1 MKTTI
6 EKLPGD
12 TEGVSYELTVFRFKG
27 SSKKAPTAY
36 IQAALHAG
44 ELPGVVA
51 IHALMPKLRAA
62 EAEGRILGDITIV
75 PAANPVGRAQY
86 HFGDVQGR
94 FHLGTRTNFN
104 RDFPLLDRPDKSAL
118 PPATHAA
125 TVDVRLK
132 RLLVELSIG
141 HDIVLDLHCDDEGV
155 PYLYV
160 PAQLWP
166 AMQDCAAA
174 MGVEAVILWEGGSG
188 AAFEEAAIHPWLQLP
203 REKAGLDRR
212 VVTTVEYR
220 GLRDVESAYAKSDAE
235 GIYRLLVTRGV
246 IADEKAAKPRKFAGH
261 RRADRQCRACRHA
274 ARRRHPVPRRAGP
287 ARPERREARDHRSLA
302 RRRRRRDRPLRAAGR
317 LHPHPQFAPL
327 RPRRRRYHQAGRR
340 GAQRQ
345 GESRRAGGL
354 RLRMNPVAPKT
365 VRRYGKCHDD
375 AFERDE
381 LWWWAS

>member
-12 TEGVSYELTVFRFKG
+12 TEGVSYELAVYRFKG

-36 IQAALHAG
+36 VQAALHAG

-86 HFGDVQGR
+86 HFGEVQGR

-104 RDFPLLDRPDKSAL
+104 RDFPLLDRPDAGAL
-118 PPATHAA
+118 PPAPKAA
-125 TVDVRLK
+125 TIDQRLK
-132 RLLVELSIG
+132 RRLVELSVG

-174 MGVEAVILWEGGSG
+174 MGVEAVILWEGQSG

-203 REKAGLDRR
+203 PEKAGLDRR

-220 GLRDVESAYAKSDAE
+220 GLRDVENAYAKSDAE
-235 GIYRLLVTRGV
+235 GLYRLLATRGV
-246 IADEKAAKPRKFAGH
+246 IADGKAAKPRKFTGVAAPIGNVEMISMPRGGAILFHVAPGDRVRKGAKLATIVHTPGDENGAIDIHAPQSGYILTRSSH
-261 RRADRQCRACRHA
+261 RSG
-274 ARRRHPVPRRAGP
+274 RAG
-287 ARPERREARDHRSLA
+287 DDIIKLVGGVRSVKA
-302 RRRRRRDRPLRAAGR
+302 
-317 LHPHPQFAPL
+317 
-327 RPRRRRYHQAGRR
+327 
-340 GAQRQ
+340 RQ
-345 GESRRAGGL
+345 GALE
-354 RLRMNPVAPKT
+354 
-365 VRRYGKCHDD
+365 D
-375 AFERDE
+375 
-381 LWWWAS
+381 

>member
-12 TEGVSYELTVFRFKG
+12 TEGVSYELPVFRFKG
-27 SSKKAPTAY
+27 SSKTAPTAY

-51 IHALMPKLRAA
+51 IHALMPRLRAA

-75 PAANPVGRAQY
+75 PSANPVGRAQY

-104 RDFPLLDRPDKSAL
+104 RDFPLLDRPDKAAL
-118 PPATHAA
+118 PPLRAA
-125 TVDVRLK
+125 TLADARLK
-132 RLLVELSIG
+132 RRLVELSIG

-174 MGVEAVILWEGGSG
+174 IGVEAVILWEGASG
-188 AAFEEAAIHPWLQLP
+188 AAFEEAAIHPWLQVP
-203 REKAGLDRR
+203 AEQAGLDRR

-220 GLRDVESAYAKSDAE
+220 GLRDVDSAYAKSDAE
-235 GIYRLLVTRGV
+235 GLYRLLATRGV
-246 IADEKAAKPRKFAGH
+246 IADDKAGRPRTFAGLAAPIENVELVAMPRGGAILFH
-261 RRADRQCRACRHA
+261 VEPGQRVRKGAKLATIVHTPGDEDGAIDLHAPQSGYVLTRSSRRSG
-274 ARRRHPVPRRAGP
+274 RAG
-287 ARPERREARDHRSLA
+287 DDIIKLVGGTRSA
-302 RRRRRRDRPLRAAGR
+302 KSKAGA
-317 LHPHPQFAPL
+317 L
-327 RPRRRRYHQAGRR
+327 
-340 GAQRQ
+340 
-345 GESRRAGGL
+345 E
-354 RLRMNPVAPKT
+354 
-365 VRRYGKCHDD
+365 D
-375 AFERDE
+375 
-381 LWWWAS
+381 

>member
-1 MKTTI
+1 MKTTV
-6 EKLPGD
+6 EKLAGD

-27 SSKKAPTAY
+27 SSRKAPTAY

-51 IHALMPKLRAA
+51 IHALMPRLLAA

-86 HFGDVQGR
+86 HFGEVQGR

-104 RDFPLLDRPDKSAL
+104 RDFPLLDRPDASAL
-118 PPATHAA
+118 PPAPPAA
-125 TVDVRLK
+125 PVDVRLK

-160 PAQLWP
+160 PSMLWP

-174 MGVEAVILWEGGSG
+174 MGVEAVILWEGQSG
-188 AAFEEAAIHPWLQLP
+188 AAFEEAAIHPWLQIP

-220 GLRDVESAYAKSDAE
+220 GLRDVENTYATSDAE
-235 GIYRLLVTRGV
+235 GIYRLLATRGV
-246 IADEKAAKPRKFAGH
+246 IKDDKAAKRRKFAGI
-261 RRADRQCRACRHA
+261 A
-274 ARRRHPVPRRAGP
+274 APIDNVELVAMPRAGAILFHVQP
-287 ARPERREARDHRSLA
+287 GDRVKKGAKLA
-302 RRRRRRDRPLRAAGR
+302 TIVHTPGAPDGAIDVRA
-317 LHPHPQFAPL
+317 P
-327 RPRRRRYHQAGRR
+327 QAGYVLTRISRR
-340 GAQRQ
+340 SGRVGEDIVKLIGGTRSAKARQ
-345 GESRRAGGL
+345 GALE
-354 RLRMNPVAPKT
+354 
-365 VRRYGKCHDD
+365 D
-375 AFERDE
+375 
-381 LWWWAS
+381 

>member
-1 MKTTI
+1 MKTTV
-6 EKLPGD
+6 EKLAGD

-62 EAEGRILGDITIV
+62 DAEGRILGDITIV

-86 HFGDVQGR
+86 HFGEVQGR

-104 RDFPLLDRPDKSAL
+104 RDFPLLDRPDASAL
-118 PPATHAA
+118 PPASLAA
-125 TVDVRLK
+125 PVDVRLK

-160 PAQLWP
+160 PSPLWP

-174 MGVEAVILWEGGSG
+174 MGVEVVILWEGQSG
-188 AAFEEAAIHPWLQLP
+188 AAFEEAAIHPWLQVP

-220 GLRDVESAYAKSDAE
+220 GLRDVDGAYAKSDAE
-235 GIYRLLVTRGV
+235 GIYRLLATRGV
-246 IADEKAAKPRKFAGH
+246 IKDDEGAKSRKFAGIV
-261 RRADRQCRACRHA
+261 APIENVELVAM
-274 ARRRHPVPRRAGP
+274 PRAGAILFHVQP
-287 ARPERREARDHRSLA
+287 GDRVKKGAKLA
-302 RRRRRRDRPLRAAGR
+302 TIVHTPGAPDGAIDVRA
-317 LHPHPQFAPL
+317 P
-327 RPRRRRYHQAGRR
+327 QAGYVLTRI
-340 GAQRQ
+340 
-345 GESRRAGGL
+345 SRRSGRAG
-354 RLRMNPVAPKT
+354 
-365 VRRYGKCHDD
+365 DD
-375 AFERDE
+375 IVKLIGGTRSAKAKLGALED
-381 LWWWAS
+381 

>member
-27 SSKKAPTAY
+27 SSRKTPTAY

-86 HFGDVQGR
+86 HFGEVQGR

-104 RDFPLLDRPDKSAL
+104 RDFPLLDRPDASAL
-118 PPATHAA
+118 PPATLAA
-125 TVDVRLK
+125 TVDIRLK
-132 RLLVELSIG
+132 RRLVELSVG
-141 HDIVLDLHCDDEGV
+141 HDIVLDLHCDDESV

-160 PAQLWP
+160 PSVLWP

-174 MGVEAVILWEGGSG
+174 MGVDAVILWEGASG
-188 AAFEEAAIHPWLQLP
+188 AAFEEAAIHPWLRLP

-220 GLRDVESAYAKSDAE
+220 GLADVYDNYAKSDAE
-235 GIYRLLVTRGV
+235 GIYRLLATRGV
-246 IADEKAAKPRKFAGH
+246 IADEKAAKPRKFTGI
-261 RRADRQCRACRHA
+261 A
-274 ARRRHPVPRRAGP
+274 APIANVELISMPRAGAILFHVEP
-287 ARPERREARDHRSLA
+287 GQRVRKGARLATIVHTPGAEDGAIDIHAPQAGYILTRVVHRS
-302 RRRRRRDRPLRAAGR
+302 G
-317 LHPHPQFAPL
+317 
-327 RPRRRRYHQAGRR
+327 
-340 GAQRQ
+340 
-345 GESRRAGGL
+345 RAGDDIVKLIGE
-354 RLRMNPVAPKT
+354 APSAKAKQ
-365 VRRYGKCHDD
+365 GALED
-375 AFERDE
+375 
-381 LWWWAS
+381 

>member
-27 SSKKAPTAY
+27 SSKTAPTAY

-51 IHALMPKLRAA
+51 VHALMPKLAAA

-86 HFGDVQGR
+86 HFGELEGR

-104 RDFPLLDRPDKSAL
+104 RDFPLLDRPDKGAL
-118 PPATHAA
+118 PPLKPAS
-125 TVDVRLK
+125 TVDTRLK
-132 RLLVELSIG
+132 RLLVELSMG

-174 MGVEAVILWEGGSG
+174 MGVDAVILWDGPSG
-188 AAFEEAAIHPWLQLP
+188 AAFEEAAIHPWLQMP
-203 REKAGLDRR
+203 PEKAGFDRR

-220 GLRDVESAYAKSDAE
+220 GLADVYEKHAKSDAE
-235 GIYRLLVTRGV
+235 GIYRLLATRGV
-246 IADEKAAKPRKFAGH
+246 VADDKAARPRKFAGIATPIDH
-261 RRADRQCRACRHA
+261 VEMIAM
-274 ARRRHPVPRRAGP
+274 PRAGAILFHVEP
-287 ARPERREARDHRSLA
+287 GQRVRKGARLATIVHTPGVPDGSIDVHAPQAGYVLTRVSKRSGRAGDDIVKLIGEARSARPK
-302 RRRRRRDRPLRAAGR
+302 AGA
-317 LHPHPQFAPL
+317 L
-327 RPRRRRYHQAGRR
+327 
-340 GAQRQ
+340 
-345 GESRRAGGL
+345 E
-354 RLRMNPVAPKT
+354 
-365 VRRYGKCHDD
+365 D
-375 AFERDE
+375 
-381 LWWWAS
+381 

>member
-6 EKLPGD
+6 EKIAGD

-27 SSKKAPTAY
+27 SSKTAPTAY

-86 HFGDVQGR
+86 HFGDLEGR

-104 RDFPLLDRPDKSAL
+104 RDFPLLDRPDRNAM
-118 PPATHAA
+118 PPAPRAA
-125 TVDVRLK
+125 TADVRLK
-132 RLLVELSIG
+132 RLLIQLSMG

-174 MGVEAVILWEGGSG
+174 MGVDAVVLWQGDSG
-188 AAFEEAAIHPWLQLP
+188 AAFEEASIHPYLAMDP
-203 REKAGLDRR
+203 DAAKLDRR
-212 VVTTVEYR
+212 VVTTVELR
-220 GLRDVESAYAKSDAE
+220 GLRDVDSKLAKSDAD
-235 GIYRLLVTRGV
+235 GIYRLLATRGV
-246 IADEKAAKPRKFAGH
+246 IADDKAEKPKKFAGV
-261 RRADRQCRACRHA
+261 A
-274 ARRRHPVPRRAGP
+274 APIDYVELVSMPRAGAILFHVEP
-287 ARPERREARDHRSLA
+287 GDRVKKGARLATIVHTPGDPEGSTDVLAPQAGYILTRVSHRS
-302 RRRRRRDRPLRAAGR
+302 G
-317 LHPHPQFAPL
+317 
-327 RPRRRRYHQAGRR
+327 
-340 GAQRQ
+340 
-345 GESRRAGGL
+345 RAGDDILKLVGQT
-354 RLRMNPVAPKT
+354 RSSKPKA
-365 VRRYGKCHDD
+365 GALED
-375 AFERDE
+375 
-381 LWWWAS
+381 

>member
-6 EKLPGD
+6 EKIPGD

-27 SSKKAPTAY
+27 TSKKAPTAY

-75 PAANPVGRAQY
+75 PAANPIGRAQY
-86 HFGDVQGR
+86 HFGELEGR
-94 FHLGTRTNFN
+94 FHLGTRANFN
-104 RDFPLLDRPDKSAL
+104 RDFPLLDRPEKSAL
-118 PPATHAA
+118 PPAPRNA
-125 TVDVRLK
+125 TADVRLK

-166 AMQDCAAA
+166 AIQDCAAA
-174 MGVEAVILWEGGSG
+174 MGVDAVVLWEGESG

-203 REKAGLDRR
+203 ADKAGLERR

-220 GLRDVESAYAKSDAE
+220 GQRDVDSALAKSDAE
-235 GIYRLLVTRGV
+235 GLYRLLATRGV
-246 IADEKAAKPRKFAGH
+246 IADEKAAKPKKFTGV
-261 RRADRQCRACRHA
+261 A
-274 ARRRHPVPRRAGP
+274 ATIDHVEMIAMPRAGAILFHVEP
-287 ARPERREARDHRSLA
+287 GQRVKKGAKLATIVHTPGEPDGAVDVLAPQAGYILTRLSHRSGRAGDDIVKLVGEAKSARPK
-302 RRRRRRDRPLRAAGR
+302 AGA
-317 LHPHPQFAPL
+317 L
-327 RPRRRRYHQAGRR
+327 
-340 GAQRQ
+340 
-345 GESRRAGGL
+345 E
-354 RLRMNPVAPKT
+354 
-365 VRRYGKCHDD
+365 D
-375 AFERDE
+375 
-381 LWWWAS
+381 

>member
-6 EKLPGD
+6 EKIPGD

-62 EAEGRILGDITIV
+62 EAEGRIQGDITIV

-86 HFGDVQGR
+86 HFGEVQGR

-104 RDFPLLDRPDKSAL
+104 RDFPLLARPDKSAL
-118 PPATHAA
+118 PPAAHASTA
-125 TVDVRLK
+125 DIRLK

-155 PYLYV
+155 AYLYV

-174 MGVEAVILWEGGSG
+174 MGVEAVILWDGESG
-188 AAFEEAAIHPWLQLP
+188 AAFEEAAIHPWLQIAP
-203 REKAGLDRR
+203 EKAGLDRR
-212 VVTTVEYR
+212 VVTTVEF
-220 GLRDVESAYAKSDAE
+220 
-235 GIYRLLVTRGV
+235 
-246 IADEKAAKPRKFAGH
+246 AAFPMSTTNT
-261 RRADRQCRACRHA
+261 
-274 ARRRHPVPRRAGP
+274 PRRMPRASI
-287 ARPERREARDHRSLA
+287 ACSQ
-302 RRRRRRDRPLRAAGR
+302 RAASSPTR
-317 LHPHPQFAPL
+317 
-327 RPRRRRYHQAGRR
+327 RPPSPKNSPASPPPSTM
-340 GAQRQ
+340 
-345 GESRRAGGL
+345 SR
-354 RLRMNPVAPKT
+354 
-365 VRRYGKCHDD
+365 
-375 AFERDE
+375 
-381 LWWWAS
+381 

>member
-6 EKLPGD
+6 ERLPGD

-27 SSKKAPTAY
+27 SSKKAPSAY

-62 EAEGRILGDITIV
+62 EKEGRILGDITIV

-104 RDFPLLDRPDKSAL
+104 RDFPLLDRPDRSAL
-118 PPATHAA
+118 PPATPAA

-132 RLLVELSIG
+132 RLLVELSVG

-155 PYLYV
+155 AYLYV
-160 PAQLWP
+160 PSVLWP

-174 MGVEAVILWEGGSG
+174 LGVEAVILWEGESG
-188 AAFEEAAIHPWLQLP
+188 AAFEEAAIHPWLQIP
-203 REKAGLDRR
+203 PEKAKLDRR

-235 GIYRLLVTRGV
+235 GIYRLLATRGV
-246 IADEKAAKPRKFAGH
+246 VADEKAAKPKKFAGIAAPIGNVELVAMPRGGAILFH
-261 RRADRQCRACRHA
+261 VEPGQRVRKGANLATIVHTPGEEDGAIELHAPQAGYVLTRSSRRSG
-274 ARRRHPVPRRAGP
+274 RAGDDIIKLVGAVRS
-287 ARPERREARDHRSLA
+287 ARPKS
-302 RRRRRRDRPLRAAGR
+302 
-317 LHPHPQFAPL
+317 
-327 RPRRRRYHQAGRR
+327 
-340 GAQRQ
+340 GAL
-345 GESRRAGGL
+345 E
-354 RLRMNPVAPKT
+354 
-365 VRRYGKCHDD
+365 D
-375 AFERDE
+375 
-381 LWWWAS
+381 

>member
-12 TEGVSYELTVFRFKG
+12 TEGVSYELSVFRFKG

-62 EAEGRILGDITIV
+62 QDEGRILGDITIV

-86 HFGDVQGR
+86 HFGEVQGR

-104 RDFPLLDRPDKSAL
+104 RDFPLLDRPDRGAL

-132 RLLVELSIG
+132 RRLVELSIG

-155 PYLYV
+155 AYLYV

-174 MGVEAVILWEGGSG
+174 MGVDAVILWDGESG

-203 REKAGLDRR
+203 GKKAGLDRR

-220 GLRDVESAYAKSDAE
+220 GLRDVDSGLAKSDAE
-235 GIYRLLVTRGV
+235 GLYRLLATRGV
-246 IADEKAAKPRKFAGH
+246 IRDDKAARPRKFNGIAAPIGNVEMIAMPRGGAILFHVAPGERVRKGAKLATIVHTPGEEDGAVDLFAPQAGYILT
-261 RRADRQCRACRHA
+261 RS
-274 ARRRHPVPRRAGP
+274 ARRSGRAGDDIVKLVGEAP
-287 ARPERREARDHRSLA
+287 SARPK
-302 RRRRRRDRPLRAAGR
+302 AGA
-317 LHPHPQFAPL
+317 L
-327 RPRRRRYHQAGRR
+327 
-340 GAQRQ
+340 
-345 GESRRAGGL
+345 E
-354 RLRMNPVAPKT
+354 
-365 VRRYGKCHDD
+365 D
-375 AFERDE
+375 
-381 LWWWAS
+381 